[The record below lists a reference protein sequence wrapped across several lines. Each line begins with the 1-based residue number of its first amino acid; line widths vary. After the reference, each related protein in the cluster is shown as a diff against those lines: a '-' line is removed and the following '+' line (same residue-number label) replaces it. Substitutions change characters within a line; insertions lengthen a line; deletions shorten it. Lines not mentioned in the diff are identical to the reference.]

1 MRIRDLKIDYLEG
14 VKPFVSLE
22 QAWDQMV
29 TAQVSTLPVTDDEG
43 MLTGIVTMGDIS
55 KAYVHDIED
64 IDLDSIRMPL
74 GNILHA
80 LTGTSMTHPGK
91 VVALKDVVFIRREGT
106 PVPKDAV
113 VVQSLYPEETIRR
126 IIVRSFPVDT
136 IMTKDNLMVLHLE
149 DEAEEMM
156 GQVEQS
162 HYRCFPVLDETEKV
176 VGVIPKEE
184 LFYHRHVRQ
193 EPDPDITYI
202 RQEDI
207 KETLLNADG
216 LYDEMVG

>member
-1 MRIRDLKIDYLEG
+1 MKIRDLKIDYLEG

-29 TAQVSTLPVTDDEG
+29 TAQVSTLPVTDDEENLLG
-43 MLTGIVTMGDIS
+43 VLTMGDIS

-64 IDLDSIRMPL
+64 IDLDTIQMPL

-80 LTGTSMTHPGK
+80 LNGTSMTHPGK
-91 VVALKDVVFIRREGT
+91 VVALKDVIFIRREGT
-106 PVPKDAV
+106 PAPKDAV
-113 VVQSLYPEETIRR
+113 VVQSLYPEDTIRR

-136 IMTKDNLMVLHLE
+136 IMTKENLVVLHLE
-149 DEAEEMM
+149 DEAEEVLN
-156 GQVEQS
+156 QVEQS
-162 HYRCFPVLDETEKV
+162 HYRGFPVLDESEKV

-184 LFYHRHVRQ
+184 LFYHRHVRV
-193 EPDPDITYI
+193 ESDPNITYI

-207 KETLLNADG
+207 RETLFNADG